1 MKLAQNW
8 HTLILSFL
16 VLNLFDWIVWVE
28 FRYGIPQVVKYVL
41 SIFVLS
47 VFLFYF
53 FTKSTKEILNNQ
65 FRLIFLWFI
74 VYSLILLVSS
84 LLSFNQLIFIQRL
97 FADRTFFIPYLMPIL
112 ILFIRIDLK
121 FFQLVIIYGF
131 FFLPIVIISL
141 LYILI
146 LAQSQTRW
154 LEHFEFVNIFNICSN
169 FLLLA
174 SHYTKKRYL
183 QYSVILYYLLY
194 ILLALIY
201 GRRGLVIS
209 GLLLII
215 SMLYLRLRSPLI
227 TINRRTKIYLI
238 GIASVFLFI
247 SLGYLLQSTYAFERG
262 FSKAGFEQS
271 RSAVFDDFFEDFKS
285 PSDWIFG
292 RGIEGRVFRSIKSE
306 GSLDI
311 IEQGYLTI
319 ILRGGLLYLIPFVLI
334 FINGIY
340 LGLFKSNNDLTKGL
354 AIIAL
359 LHLALMFYFNLPDY
373 STYYIFTWIAVV
385 SCFNAKI
392 RNYSDVEIYKM
403 INQ

>member
-1 MKLAQNW
+1 
-8 HTLILSFL
+8 
-16 VLNLFDWIVWVE
+16 
-28 FRYGIPQVVKYVL
+28 
-41 SIFVLS
+41 
-47 VFLFYF
+47 
-53 FTKSTKEILNNQ
+53 
-65 FRLIFLWFI
+65 
-74 VYSLILLVSS
+74 
-84 LLSFNQLIFIQRL
+84 
-97 FADRTFFIPYLMPIL
+97 
-112 ILFIRIDLK
+112 
-121 FFQLVIIYGF
+121 
-131 FFLPIVIISL
+131 
-141 LYILI
+141 
-146 LAQSQTRW
+146 
-154 LEHFEFVNIFNICSN
+154 
-169 FLLLA
+169 
-174 SHYTKKRYL
+174 
-183 QYSVILYYLLY
+183 
-194 ILLALIY
+194 
-201 GRRGLVIS
+201 
-209 GLLLII
+209 
-215 SMLYLRLRSPLI
+215 
-227 TINRRTKIYLI
+227 
-238 GIASVFLFI
+238 
-247 SLGYLLQSTYAFERG
+247 LGYLLQSTYAFERG

>member
-1 MKLAQNW
+1 MKLAPNW
-8 HTLILSFL
+8 NTLILSFL
-16 VLNLFDWIVWVE
+16 VLNLFNWIVWVE
-28 FRYGIPQVVKYVL
+28 VRFGIPQVVKYVL

-74 VYSLILLVSS
+74 VYSLILLITS
-84 LLSFNQLIFIQRL
+84 LLRFNQLIFIQRL
-97 FADRTFFIPYLMPIL
+97 FADRTFFIPYLMPLL
-112 ILFIRIDLK
+112 ILFINIDLK
-121 FFQLVIIYGF
+121 FFQSVIKLGF
-131 FFLPIVIISL
+131 LFIPIVIISL
-141 LYILI
+141 LCILVF
-146 LAQSQTRW
+146 AQSQTRW

-169 FLLLA
+169 FLLLVA
-174 SHYTKKRYL
+174 HYSKRKYL
-183 QYSVILYYLLY
+183 QLSIVLYYLLY

-215 SMLYLRLRSPLI
+215 SMLYIRLRSPLI
-227 TINRRTKIYLI
+227 TIKRRTRIYLL

-247 SLGYLLQSTYAFERG
+247 SLGYLVQSTYAFERG

-271 RSAVFDDFFEDFKS
+271 RSAVFDDFFEDFRS
-285 PSDWIFG
+285 IDDWIFG
-292 RGIEGRVFRSIKSE
+292 RGIEGRVYRSIKSE

-334 FINGIY
+334 FVKGIY
-340 LGLFKSNNDLTKGL
+340 LGLFKSNNDLTKSL

-385 SCFNAKI
+385 SCFNTKI
-392 RNYSDVEIYKM
+392 RNYSDIEIYKM
-403 INQ
+403 INR